1 MKKLTKIVKAFDLDA
16 PEDKNAVN
24 QAALILK
31 EGGLVAIPT
40 ETVYGLAADATN
52 PNAVKSIFAAKGRP
66 QDNPLIVHVADYE
79 MLHKV
84 AKSVPPEA
92 EVLMKEFWP
101 GPLTI
106 IMEKTE
112 LIPDTTSAGLP
123 TVGVRMPLHPVAL
136 AIIKASGVP
145 IAAPSANLSGRPST
159 TTAQHCIDD
168 LFGKVDMIVDSGSCE
183 FGLESTVISVA
194 GEVPVLLRPGA
205 VSYEEICRLLPNTLL
220 HSAIV
225 KPLGESEQTISPG
238 LKYKHYSPNAQVILV
253 CGGFEG
259 FKKYFEENAASET
272 YALVFSGEKQAM
284 NSENCVEYGAI
295 GDELAQAKNLF
306 AALRS
311 FDELGAKTVFVRCP
325 DKGGVGLAVYNRLL
339 RAAGFK
345 EVYTD
350 V

>member
-1 MKKLTKIVKAFDLDA
+1 MKKTTKIVKALDLGA
-16 PEDKNAVN
+16 PEDIKAVN

-52 PNAVKSIFAAKGRP
+52 PEAVKSIFTAKGRP
-66 QDNPLIVHVADYE
+66 QDNPLIVHVADE
-79 MLHKV
+79 QMVADV
-84 AKSVPPEA
+84 AKTIPA
-92 EVLMKEFWP
+92 AAQVLMKEFWP

-106 IMEKTE
+106 IMEKTA

-123 TVGVRMPLHPVAL
+123 TVGIRMPSHPVAL

-168 LFGKVDMIVDSGSCE
+168 LFGKVDMIVDSGACE
-183 FGLESTVISVA
+183 YGLESTVISVA

-205 VSYEEICRLLPNTLL
+205 VSYEEICRLLSNTVL

-225 KPLGESEQTISPG
+225 KPLEDGEKTISPG

-259 FKKYFEENAASET
+259 FKKYFEENYQTGA
-272 YALVFSGEKQAM
+272 YALVFTGEKKQLK
-284 NSENCVEYGAI
+284 NENCVEYGAAQ
-295 GDELAQAKNLF
+295 DELAQAKNLF
-306 AALRS
+306 AALRR
-311 FDELGAKTVFVRCP
+311 FDELGAKTVYVRCP
-325 DKGGVGLAVYNRLL
+325 NKVGVGLAVYNRLL

-350 V
+350 E